1 MGFIWDA
8 IAGCSTPGIN
18 FVTAIVLFI
27 GHLLSAVVGLVI
39 ALLNAVLQITI
50 LNTGGVTTAR
60 TDLLGGGAVGALGG
74 LYLGMAALGLL
85 IAGVAVVWAVI
96 RHQESLLTGNR
107 MESLRG
113 LLGRALGAVV
123 WIAAVPLALWAM
135 IQVNDVLVNTLAYQ
149 LHQVP
154 FQFASSCKPAAA
166 IGYGIAS
173 LGTSVI
179 TSALIYLFWDVLAL
193 ALIVGILAALG
204 QYFLR
209 LFQIVFWGALLPVAA
224 GTSVADPQ
232 RRAWTYV
239 WGQVQGSIFT
249 QAAMAL
255 GIYITE
261 YVLIG
266 GTPGVPFVAGH
277 PAASS
282 GATPN
287 MLLSYMMGVAGF
299 FVVSKIPRYFQEMQG
314 HTVGG
319 GSEMGAIAGGYIMGR
334 FGSQALQA
342 TKGGI
347 MMTQGLET
355 RRQQNTQTLASGPGI
370 FASHFQRSR
379 QQGYTA
385 QGANTVL
392 DAQDQAMAGLTAA
405 HVAAGTVT
413 TQARMD
419 AAAAMPLSRDATSAD
434 RALNA
439 DPTIPLNPHPT
450 RGTGGIVAGPTLSA
464 GTSGTP
470 PPTDA
475 GSGLP
480 PTTSNVSAHAT
491 DARFGPPP
499 PPPDPTGS
507 PAGLAGTVETAV
519 SVGAAE
525 AVGVRAASGSVGV
538 RQPAPGTRTPT
549 YGPGS
554 HTAVGQP
561 ADTFAAAMVPMA
573 QSILHGDLV
582 TTTRAHASRHGV
594 SAAQFDQW
602 MAHPDQVA
610 PRDRVNHAQVFERAQ
625 TLHAW
630 QQQLAIN
637 PTATIAQL
645 AQVSPEAL
653 ADPTQQAQIEAAFH
667 AAIQD
672 RQSPVRTGFLRPVA
686 LDHNNDYSIA

>member
-224 GTSVADPQ
+224 GASVADPQ

-249 QAAMAL
+249 QAAMAF

-266 GTPGVPFVAGH
+266 GTPGIPFVTAH
-277 PAASS
+277 TTVSA
-282 GATPN
+282 ATPN

-347 MMTQGLET
+347 MMTQGMET
-355 RRQQNTQTLASGPGI
+355 RRQQNTYALASGPGI
-370 FASHFQRSR
+370 VASHFQRSR
-379 QQGYTA
+379 QQSYAA

-392 DAQDQAMAGLTAA
+392 DAQDQATAGLTAA
-405 HVAAGTVT
+405 QVHAGTVT

-419 AAAAMPLSRDATSAD
+419 AAAGMPLSRDATSAD
-434 RALNA
+434 RALNT

-450 RGTGGIVAGPTLSA
+450 RGTGGIVATPTPPFGA
-464 GTSGTP
+464 PGTP
-470 PPTDA
+470 PPADP
-475 GSGLP
+475 G
-480 PTTSNVSAHAT
+480 
-491 DARFGPPP
+491 GPPLVGP
-499 PPPDPTGS
+499 PGGFPDS
-507 PAGLAGTVETAV
+507 VDAAGVL
-519 SVGAAE
+519 GAAATVSE

-538 RQPAPGTRTPT
+538 RQPAPGARTPT

-573 QSILHGDLV
+573 QSLLHGDLV
-582 TTTRAHASRHGV
+582 TTTRAQAARQGV
-594 SAAQFDQW
+594 SPTQFNEW

-610 PRDRVNHAQVFERAQ
+610 PRDRVNHAQVVERAQ

-653 ADPTQQAQIEAAFH
+653 ADPNQQPQIEAAFH